1 MRTLFDDR
9 VFDDDQRA
17 TLLVGVV
24 HLAVRHAARVLPA
37 YSDPSSPK
45 VFTQRQLLA
54 LLVLRKFLRATYRG
68 GVEQLTLMP
77 ELREALA
84 LKKLPH
90 FTTLQ
95 KFDARCDVEELVNRV
110 LAHVARDLTHGAR
123 RDGAMD
129 STGLETTNA
138 SAHFVT
144 KTGRKRAKFLKVC
157 SVVLCG
163 LFLPTSLHLEW
174 GPRDDHSHAKQL
186 ASAAHRATP
195 LAMLWC
201 DKGYDSEGF
210 HGHCW
215 DHLGVISYAPPR
227 MREGQ
232 ASAGGDKRALMT
244 ERWSGYGNRRAVE
257 TFHSAMKRT
266 VGSTLTARTDATMR
280 HEAALMVLTYALRV

>member
-1 MRTLFDDR
+1 MKTLFDDR
-9 VFDDDQRA
+9 VFDEDQRV

-54 LLVLRKFLRATYRG
+54 LLVLRRFLRATYRG
-68 GVEQLTLMP
+68 VVEHLALMP

-95 KFDARCDVEELVNRV
+95 KFDARCDVEALVNRI
-110 LAHVARDLTHGAR
+110 LAHVARDLTGGSRH
-123 RDGAMD
+123 DGAMD
-129 STGLETTNA
+129 STGLETTSA
-138 SAHFVT
+138 SAHFVARN
-144 KTGRKRAKFLKVC
+144 GRKRGRFLKVC
-157 SVVLCG
+157 TVVLCG
-163 LFLPTSLHLEW
+163 LFLPTSLHIEW
-174 GPRDDHSHAKQL
+174 GPRDDHSHAKRL
-186 ASAAHRATP
+186 AAAAHRATP

-210 HGHCW
+210 HEHCW
-215 DHLGVISYAPPR
+215 DRLGVISYAPPR
-227 MREGQ
+227 MRAGQ
-232 ASAGGDKRALMT
+232 EFAGGAKRALMQQ
-244 ERWSGYGNRRAVE
+244 RWTGYGDRWAVE

-266 VGSTLTARTDATMR
+266 LGSTLAARTDATMR